1 MVAAPT
7 GSGKT
12 GIFELAIARLLLGAS
27 ERGTQSGPSHSKT
40 IYIAPV
46 KALCS
51 ERVKDWTRKMA
62 QVSGLFARGFI
73 LQ

>member
-12 GIFELAIARLLLGAS
+12 GVFELAIARLLNAEL
-27 ERGTQSGPSHSKT
+27 RGGEGGWK
-40 IYIAPV
+40 IVYIAPV

-51 ERVKDWTRKMA
+51 ERVLDWRKKLSK
-62 QVSGLFARGFI
+62 VRKTPDNKFTKI
-73 LQ
+73 NI